1 MVLHGKL
8 AVHGCLAVRD
18 RSFGRSPQKFVAVH
32 PKSPWP
38 FTPGVGGRSPQKFVA
53 VHLISQIGR
62 SLKMGVLFRIGR
74 SFSPFSLESIKVV
87 HQEDKSVISD
97 PVKLHWS

>member
-8 AVHGCLAVRD
+8 AVHGCLAVHD
-18 RSFGRSPQKFVAVH
+18 RSFGRSSQKFVAVH

-74 SFSPFSLESIKVV
+74 SFSPFSVTL
-87 HQEDKSVISD
+87 SVFLDS
-97 PVKLHWS
+97 VGRW

>member
-1 MVLHGKL
+1 M
-8 AVHGCLAVRD
+8 
-18 RSFGRSPQKFVAVH
+18 AVH
-32 PKSPWP
+32 PRSPWP

-74 SFSPFSLESIKVV
+74 SFSPFSIIPQILGVGHSEN
-87 HQEDKSVISD
+87 DLD
-97 PVKLHWS
+97 F